1 VNIQSDQLADL
12 DALGGRRR
20 SALTLAGLS
29 DPDVSIAAVPALPRD
44 AETGKPRRFI
54 PV

>member
-12 DALGGRRR
+12 DVLGGRLR
-20 SALTLAGLS
+20 SALTRAGLS
-29 DPDVSIAAVPALPRD
+29 DPDVSIHAVPALPHD
-44 AETGKPRRFI
+44 VETGKLRRFI